1 MIERIKK
8 WLYAIKVDKYLH
20 FIAGIIVSQVAF
32 ALLDIGD
39 MPVGWCAFLSVVVTA
54 IVGGVKEAVDVKYGV
69 PNVKDWAATFYG
81 GLLGALLATLIAL

>member
-1 MIERIKK
+1 MKK
-8 WLYAIKVDKYLH
+8 ILEWLYSLKVDKCLH
-20 FIAGIIVSQVAF
+20 FIAGIIVSQIAF

-39 MPVGWCAFLSVVVTA
+39 MPVWWCAFLSVVVTA